1 MFPFILSTLIVFNV
15 FVTLPAQSAAKTSP
29 PKVAVIEPAI
39 TVPVIEVKKAV
50 IEDDYEIVP
59 ASLPKGW
66 ESCGRSRLKIAYINA
81 LPVWQRFF
89 LSPYRSVE
97 AMRYKRCAKALMPST
112 QAFMETTYLLPYVP
126 IDPQTSLKPKSPKPL
141 KTTP

>member
-1 MFPFILSTLIVFNV
+1 MFPLFLAVLLFSSA
-15 FVTLPAQSAAKTSP
+15 FVSLPVQGAEKPSLLP
-29 PKVAVIEPAI
+29 PKMIEPSI

-59 ASLPKGW
+59 AALPKGW

-97 AMRYKRCAKALMPST
+97 AMRYKRCAKALLPST

-126 IDPQTSLKPKSPKPL
+126 IDPQTSLKPKSLKPQ
-141 KTTP
+141 TPSF

>member
-1 MFPFILSTLIVFNV
+1 MIHLLLTVLLISSVCLI
-15 FVTLPAQSAAKTSP
+15 LPAQSAEATSP
-29 PKVAVIEPAI
+29 SKVAVVEPSI

-97 AMRYKRCAKALMPST
+97 AMRYKRCAKALLPST

-126 IDPQTSLKPKSPKPL
+126 IDPQASLKPKSLKPQ
-141 KTTP
+141 TPSF

>member
-15 FVTLPAQSAAKTSP
+15 FVTLPAQSAEKTSP

-50 IEDDYEIVP
+50 IEDNYEIVP
-59 ASLPKGW
+59 VSLPKGW

-89 LSPYRSVE
+89 LSPYRTLE
-97 AMRYKRCAKALMPST
+97 ATRYKHCAKALMPST

>member
-1 MFPFILSTLIVFNV
+1 MFPFILSTLIVFSV
-15 FVTLPAQSAAKTSP
+15 FVTLPAQSAEKVTVP
-29 PKVAVIEPAI
+29 PQKVVEPS
-39 TVPVIEVKKAV
+39 VPLPVIEAKKAT

-66 ESCGRSRLKIAYINA
+66 KTCGRSRLRIAYINA

-89 LSPYRSVE
+89 LSPYRTLE
-97 AMRYKRCAKALMPST
+97 ATRYKHCAKALLPST

-126 IDPQTSLKPKSPKPL
+126 IDPQTSLKPKSLKPQI
-141 KTTP
+141 PSF